1 MVVALLSWTQILVM
15 STVMVL
21 WWLLMCCCYCLEL
34 LRNHHTWLLML
45 GPWLVIKG
53 GCRLRWNRSRH
64 VIPLIETSID
74 RCIDGIVS
82 HEMVILRGIIEAS
95 NLLRILMTLLPVL
108 VLRRLLLET
117 VAHGLLISLMLLRA
131 LIAQILILIGLQVE
145 LIVGWRAMW
154 MLLYILCV
162 VLWPVNRLEL
172 VWVIWVIRVRRFIF
186 KALSFLL
193 RLNRLLRTV

>member
-1 MVVALLSWTQILVM
+1 
-15 STVMVL
+15 
-21 WWLLMCCCYCLEL
+21 
-34 LRNHHTWLLML
+34 
-45 GPWLVIKG
+45 
-53 GCRLRWNRSRH
+53 
-64 VIPLIETSID
+64 
-74 RCIDGIVS
+74 
-82 HEMVILRGIIEAS
+82 MVILRGIVEAS

-172 VWVIWVIRVRRFIF
+172 VWVI
-186 KALSFLL
+186 
-193 RLNRLLRTV
+193 